1 MGDFDALAN
10 GNTSTK
16 PRLISCG
23 LIILLR
29 LFSLESNNAV
39 RCFFFGRNFKG
50 FGALSRFVV
59 GWLCLQM
66 SECSKVAKSCFVAMI
81 DVLNESIKAVIVV
94 TIHDGDFG
102 GGVARCAGGDP
113 SADQDAERCRRWL
126 SRRLNHPLCQLS
138 AALTASDRHRPR

>member
-10 GNTSTK
+10 GNTPTK
-16 PRLISCG
+16 PTLISCG

-94 TIHDGDFG
+94 TIHGGNFG
-102 GGVARCAGGDP
+102 GKLPVAQAGI
-113 SADQDAERCRRWL
+113 QVLTRTRRDVAVGCL
-126 SRRLNHPLCQLS
+126 VG
-138 AALTASDRHRPR
+138 